1 TFVRES
7 RSRTGHEAWVHGRA
21 CRSIHEFI
29 TAPPAKFEMSR
40 NTAGLG
46 PMQEQYISSRL
57 PTPVRASNHQP
68 ENFLVTHADIK
79 RFIKRYSSLL
89 KWSTAIGILLGAAYA
104 GTAVPLYTAHAQII
118 IDPSLP
124 KSLTDTRDNIFG
136 IDNAQVES

>member
-1 TFVRES
+1 
-7 RSRTGHEAWVHGRA
+7 
-21 CRSIHEFI
+21 
-29 TAPPAKFEMSR
+29 
-40 NTAGLG
+40 
-46 PMQEQYISSRL
+46 MQEQYISSRL
-57 PTPVRASNHQP
+57 PTPVQVPNHQP

-136 IDNAQVES
+136 IDNAQVESQIQVLRSESIASGKSDGL